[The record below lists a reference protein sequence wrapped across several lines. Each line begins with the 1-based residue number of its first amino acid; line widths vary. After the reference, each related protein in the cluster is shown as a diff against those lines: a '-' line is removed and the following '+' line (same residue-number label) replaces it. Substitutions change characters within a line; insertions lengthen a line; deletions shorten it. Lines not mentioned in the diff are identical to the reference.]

1 MFANVSDGEKSSV
14 NLVLKS
20 DTNGSLEALVGSINN
35 LKVDEVNIKIV
46 LDSVGPIS
54 ENDVNL
60 AIASEATIFGFNVR
74 ADTAASKLAE
84 EEGISIKYFGIIYD
98 LIDEIKSTIEGSLSP
113 EIKES
118 IKGVAK
124 VKDVFKSPKFG
135 FVAGSIVEEGTIS
148 ANMNVRVLRD
158 NIVIHEG
165 ILDSLRR
172 FKDEANEV
180 KSGTECGIGIENYND
195 VKVGDK
201 IEVFERTETARKI

>member
-1 MFANVSDGEKSSV
+1 MSENRSKKIRDKRLAQRSGVTTENLFANVSDGEKSSV

-113 EIKES
+113 EIKS
-118 IKGVAK
+118 NNSLQKIF
-124 VKDVFKSPKFG
+124 VFPF
-135 FVAGSIVEEGTIS
+135 
-148 ANMNVRVLRD
+148 
-158 NIVIHEG
+158 
-165 ILDSLRR
+165 
-172 FKDEANEV
+172 
-180 KSGTECGIGIENYND
+180 
-195 VKVGDK
+195 
-201 IEVFERTETARKI
+201 